1 MQSFLVIKQRERGMA
16 IKRLPA
22 WFYGAIALVPM
33 SILLLAFPVLD
44 RLSRIGLLI
53 SAVVWGVIFVAMSWR
68 RMDEAARAANK
79 VAWMHGGGAALI
91 LAVLLVP
98 AVRFLPAAGDLVDSI
113 TASWSPGWPA
123 AKGGFA
129 LGVMT
134 TIMLQAAGAMIA
146 WAGWW
151 LRRR

>member
-1 MQSFLVIKQRERGMA
+1 MA

>member
-1 MQSFLVIKQRERGMA
+1 MA

-98 AVRFLPAAGDLVDSI
+98 AVRFLPAAGGLVDSI

>member
-1 MQSFLVIKQRERGMA
+1 MA

-22 WFYGAIALVPM
+22 WLYGAIALVPM
-33 SILLLAFPVLD
+33 SILLFAFPVLD

-53 SAVVWGVIFVAMSWR
+53 SAVVWGVIFVALSWR

-91 LAVLLVP
+91 LSVLLVP

-151 LRRR
+151 LKRR

>member
-1 MQSFLVIKQRERGMA
+1 MA
-16 IKRLPA
+16 LRRLPA
-22 WFYGAIALVPM
+22 WVYGAIALVPM
-33 SILLLAFPVLD
+33 SVLLIAFPVLD

-53 SAVVWGVIFVAMSWR
+53 SAAVWGAIFVAMAWR

-79 VAWMHGGGAALI
+79 VAWMHGGGGALI

-98 AVRFLPAAGDLVDSI
+98 AVRFLPAAGDLVDRI

-123 AKGGFA
+123 GQGGFA

-134 TIMLQAAGAMIA
+134 TIMLQAAGALIA